1 MISKRTLQ
9 NVKLVALAGL
19 ILLSLIACAPS
30 NEATPYQA
38 PALDP
43 RDEKACYDPGVG
55 EDAIETLGAHR
66 VALAEC
72 RRKHQNVVNQYNEVR
87 SDLGKKGPI

>member
-1 MISKRTLQ
+1 MA
-9 NVKLVALAGL
+9 ALAGL

-30 NEATPYQA
+30 NEAAPYKA
-38 PALDP
+38 PVLDP

-55 EDAIETLGAHR
+55 EDAIEALGAHR

-87 SDLGKKGPI
+87 SDLGTKGPL